1 MLRDYKYFIENILS
15 RRFRYIFAV
24 GIKHRAGKNRAGS
37 EWTPPIAEVDATKVN
52 RKFRVR
58 SIPAYFLRN
67 IKDLI
72 MKGSAKIKTKLRKAE
87 VRVLAIESA
96 IIVLLLV
103 ITVFGMLQVLNGSL
117 IAVIYAPAAALV
129 ASLIGEDAS
138 RVINE
143 AHRRDGN
150 G

>member
-1 MLRDYKYFIENILS
+1 
-15 RRFRYIFAV
+15 
-24 GIKHRAGKNRAGS
+24 
-37 EWTPPIAEVDATKVN
+37 
-52 RKFRVR
+52 
-58 SIPAYFLRN
+58 
-67 IKDLI
+67 
-72 MKGSAKIKTKLRKAE
+72 MKGSAKIKTRLRKAE

-96 IIVLLLV
+96 IIVLLLG